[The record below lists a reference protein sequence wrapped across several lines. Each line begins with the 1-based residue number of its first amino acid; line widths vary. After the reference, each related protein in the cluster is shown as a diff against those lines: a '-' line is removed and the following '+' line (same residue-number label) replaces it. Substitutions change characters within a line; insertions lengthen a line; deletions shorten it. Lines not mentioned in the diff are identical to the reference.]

1 MSRIGGKSIIV
12 PEDVNVSLHD
22 TNLKV
27 SGKNGELNVKVNSL
41 VEVLLSDKMIN
52 VKPLKNDKFSK
63 SMWGTVRSNINNTI
77 IGVSKGYSKK
87 LEINGVGYRASTSG
101 EKLQL
106 NLGFSHPVEIK
117 IPNGLK
123 VSVENNTQITITGAD
138 KQLLGQF
145 ASEIRQKRPPEP
157 FKGKGIKYSDE
168 IIIRKEGKKK

>member
-1 MSRIGGKSIIV
+1 M
-12 PEDVNVSLHD
+12 
-22 TNLKV
+22 
-27 SGKNGELNVKVNSL
+27 KVNSL

-52 VKPLKNDKFSK
+52 VKPLKSDKLSK

-145 ASEIRQKRPPEP
+145 ASEIREKRPPEP

>member
-1 MSRIGGKSIIV
+1 M
-12 PEDVNVSLHD
+12 
-22 TNLKV
+22 
-27 SGKNGELNVKVNSL
+27 KVNSL

-52 VKPLKNDKFSK
+52 VKPLKSDKLSK

-117 IPNGLK
+117 IPNGLADY
-123 VSVENNTQITITGAD
+123 SHSFRYYANNILN
-138 KQLLGQF
+138 K
-145 ASEIRQKRPPEP
+145 ASESGPHYGVSCCKQSVGLE
-157 FKGKGIKYSDE
+157 DE
-168 IIIRKEGKKK
+168 H

>member
-22 TNLKV
+22 TYLKV

-123 VSVENNTQITITGAD
+123 VSVENNTLITITGAD

-145 ASEIRQKRPPEP
+145 ASEIREKRPPEP

>member
-1 MSRIGGKSIIV
+1 
-12 PEDVNVSLHD
+12 
-22 TNLKV
+22 
-27 SGKNGELNVKVNSL
+27 
-41 VEVLLSDKMIN
+41 
-52 VKPLKNDKFSK
+52 
-63 SMWGTVRSNINNTI
+63 MWGTVRSNINNTI

-145 ASEIRQKRPPEP
+145 ASEIREKRPPEP